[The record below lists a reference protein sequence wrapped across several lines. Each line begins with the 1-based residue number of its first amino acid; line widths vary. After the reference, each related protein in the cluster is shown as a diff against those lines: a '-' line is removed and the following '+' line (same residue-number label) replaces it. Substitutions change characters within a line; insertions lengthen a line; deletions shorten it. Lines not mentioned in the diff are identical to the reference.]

1 MVAHTTVLKD
11 IILLS
16 VQCNT
21 DEGDL
26 SKRKENMS
34 VYVGIGLSVCC
45 RDDIFTFCASLRIA
59 PGSKA
64 KCTPYTVIVI
74 QCNCPQAK

>member
-1 MVAHTTVLKD
+1 MVFTVAHTTVLKD

-45 RDDIFTFCASLRIA
+45 WDDIFTFCAFLRIA

-74 QCNCPQAK
+74 